1 MTVQD
6 SIKRTLEIRASDAVE
21 SVRVLVNLR
30 LGIRFSVLVQI
41 QASIFYEIDVIE
53 IKINIIMYICFIS
66 ICLFNVMS
74 TLQTAHG
81 GVAPSVKYR

>member
-6 SIKRTLEIRASDAVE
+6 SIKSTLEIRASDAVE

-41 QASIFYEIDVIE
+41 QASIFYEIDV
-53 IKINIIMYICFIS
+53 K
-66 ICLFNVMS
+66 
-74 TLQTAHG
+74 
-81 GVAPSVKYR
+81 

>member
-41 QASIFYEIDVIE
+41 QASIFYEIDRNRRRECRSFLTTKNILHSVSIASSGAKAVANE
-53 IKINIIMYICFIS
+53 I
-66 ICLFNVMS
+66 S
-74 TLQTAHG
+74 TEI
-81 GVAPSVKYR
+81 